1 MVHVVPCF
9 YVSTRFRILAI
20 TCSFLIQFELFKL
33 LVKIDFKD
41 NQKSS
46 NRYLKIMP
54 LSGKEIHSKWSH
66 VQAKFC
72 FSFDHRVV
80 RVVSDVT

>member
-1 MVHVVPCF
+1 MGINYGKMVEKHILGNFRVMVHVVPCF

-33 LVKIDFKD
+33 LVKIDFKE

-46 NRYLKIMP
+46 NRYFKIMP
-54 LSGKEIHSKWSH
+54 LSGTEIHSK
-66 VQAKFC
+66 
-72 FSFDHRVV
+72 
-80 RVVSDVT
+80 